1 MSCRLTKPPSSSN
14 WRGSWKRCVRVRP
27 IRLFLRHYLHV
38 LLTYHFHQINA
49 FYLQKEAELRVRLK
63 TLIDKRKLIMAKRGT
78 GKLSKE
84 SPAFYAL
91 YEGFRYFEKDLGKLQ
106 QFIEI
111 NATGFRKI
119 LKKWDKRSKSQ
130 TKELYIARQVEV
142 QPCFNRE
149 FIAELSDTAAANL
162 LALENIADL
171 PPNSING
178 HGTNHVDVD
187 GSSVLSPDK
196 RLDFAAARSQEVD
209 LLSDLEDNL
218 AAAIKQGRTA
228 AASDMIRV
236 AQQNEDDTSVSR
248 IVWRALLHSSPDSV
262 KAAMDAQ
269 LPDFTFVDDI
279 NSRTCL
285 HEAALAGNISL
296 VMAAISHR
304 IDAGQRDI
312 YGRAAIS
319 YAAMNGH
326 ADVCTF
332 LLSQPGVDA
341 ATADLDGFSPL
352 VLAVI
357 NGRTEVVRIL
367 LEHGVSVEPK
377 EPTDLIPLCLASQS
391 GHADITKLLLQRGA
405 KIISN
410 PEGLTPQALAAREG
424 HTPCLKLLMAAKANP
439 DAPEKGTL
447 WTPLFFAAENG
458 QVESIEILLASN
470 CKINALDE
478 KGRNAT
484 FYAAWKGHIDCLLVL
499 LRAAQVLSRASP
511 VPHRMEE
518 DEDSLDRTKKKSRSN
533 EDLPDLDAE
542 LEADGIPSLS
552 LPPPIIPF
560 RTYGHNY
567 LDKRSLITISLT
579 NSSVK
584 LYKHQD
590 SLGLDHFSASSVKLV
605 MTSRPDASA
614 TYIPH
619 NIVLPLVDD
628 REVFSFQVEALEKL
642 AIEWELKPT
651 FGSKVIGK
659 AVALP
664 SSFEGMTDRKKFV
677 LPLQDAYLKVVGE
690 VNFEID
696 FVKPFDGVQLEIGG
710 RVETYWKSLLPGT
723 VTTGGLRMTPTG
735 AGGEPSSLASP
746 ATTNAPTSTIMGN
759 VGSASALVPSAASAS
774 VVTASSLSGEYLRLA
789 VQVTKDG
796 VAVVYTS
803 YTMPL
808 PGLDVYVGSVTGE
821 QFVSFAQ
828 KTGRL
833 LDVKAAK
840 ASASTSLQS
849 WTSLLRGKMTT
860 LESLLSALPP
870 SIGIDLNILYPSTA
884 EVRENPSLPKHEL
897 NHFVDTILHAV
908 YRAGT
913 THRDTSRKILFTSR
927 SPTVCTALNWKQ
939 PNYAV
944 FFTSDCGL
952 RRVDGSS
959 DSDGGGADEHDHVV
973 YLEPSDRNEPDP
985 RRASV
990 SEAVRFAKS
999 NNLLGLAMDATLLNS
1014 VPELVQTIK
1023 AAGFLLITIGKLE
1036 RKGADELVDG
1046 VIQDGTL
1053 VCKSSKATDGIF
1065 L

>member
-1 MSCRLTKPPSSSN
+1 
-14 WRGSWKRCVRVRP
+14 
-27 IRLFLRHYLHV
+27 
-38 LLTYHFHQINA
+38 
-49 FYLQKEAELRVRLK
+49 
-63 TLIDKRKLIMAKRGT
+63 MAKRGS
-78 GKLSKE
+78 GKISKD

-91 YEGFRYFEKDLGKLQ
+91 YEGFRYFEKELSKLQ

-130 TKELYIARQVEV
+130 TKELYLARQVEV

-149 FIAELSDTAAANL
+149 FIAELSDIASANL
-162 LALENIADL
+162 LELENL
-171 PPNSING
+171 SEQRSPRING
-178 HGTNHVDVD
+178 DSSSSAAD
-187 GSSVLSPDK
+187 GSSVLTSEK

-209 LLSDLEDNL
+209 LLSDLEENL
-218 AAAIKQGRTA
+218 SSAIKAGRVAVA
-228 AASDMIRV
+228 ADMIRV
-236 AQQNEDDTSVSR
+236 AQQNEDATSVSR
-248 IVWRALLHSSPDSV
+248 VVWRALLHASPEAV
-262 KAAMDAQ
+262 EAAMSAG
-269 LPDFTFVDDI
+269 LPDFAFVDDI

-285 HEAALAGNISL
+285 HEAALAGDLTL
-296 VMAAISHR
+296 VAAAVKHG
-304 IDAGQRDI
+304 IDPNQRDI

-326 ADVCTF
+326 AEVCTF
-332 LLSQPGVDA
+332 LLTQTGLDA

-357 NGRTEVVRIL
+357 NGQSEVVRIL
-367 LEHGVSVEPK
+367 LSHGVSVEPK
-377 EPTDLIPLCLASQS
+377 DPTDLIPLGLASQA
-391 GHADITKLLLQRGA
+391 GHADITSMLLQRGA
-405 KIISN
+405 AINISN

-424 HTPCLKLLMAAKANP
+424 HVECLQLLMAAKANP
-439 DAPEKGTL
+439 DALEKGTL

-458 QVESIEILLASN
+458 HIECIKILLASGSN
-470 CKINALDE
+470 IGALDE
-478 KGRNAT
+478 KGRNAI

-499 LRAAQVLSRASP
+499 LKAAQEVISSGKGDVQMAVAEPRKKALKAGPS
-511 VPHRMEE
+511 
-518 DEDSLDRTKKKSRSN
+518 TKKQ
-533 EDLPDLDAE
+533 EELPDLDLDD

-567 LDKRSLITISLT
+567 LDKRSLVTVSLT

-590 SLGLDHFSASSVKLV
+590 SLGLDQFATSSVKLV

-619 NIVLPLVDD
+619 NIVLPLADE
-628 REVFSFQVEALEKL
+628 REVFSFQVDALERFS
-642 AIEWELKPT
+642 IEWELKPT

-664 SSFEGMTDRKKFV
+664 SSFEGMTDRKRFV

-710 RVETYWKSLLPGT
+710 RVETYWKSLLPGSA
-723 VTTGGLRMTPTG
+723 VSGGGLRMTPTG

-746 ATTNAPTSTIMGN
+746 PTQTTQTSSII
-759 VGSASALVPSAASAS
+759 GSIGSTSALVPSAGSAS
-774 VVTASSLSGEYLRLA
+774 VVTASSLSGGYLRIV

-796 VAVVYTS
+796 VAVVYSAFTL
-803 YTMPL
+803 PL
-808 PGLDVYVGSVTGE
+808 PDLDVYIGSVTGD
-821 QFVSFAQ
+821 QFVQFAQ
-828 KTGRL
+828 STQRL
-833 LDVKAAK
+833 LNVPADQAA
-840 ASASTSLQS
+840 SMSLRDWTRVLQS
-849 WTSLLRGKMTT
+849 GKMVT
-860 LESLLSALPP
+860 LEQLLAMLPA
-870 SIGIDLNILYPSTA
+870 SVGIDLDILYPSSA
-884 EVRENPSLPKHEL
+884 DVRGNPSLPKIEV

-908 YRAGT
+908 YRAAT
-913 THRDTSRKILFTSR
+913 QHRQQSRKILFTSR

-944 FFTSDCGL
+944 FFASDCGL
-952 RRVDGSS
+952 RRTS
-959 DSDGGGADEHDHVV
+959 DDQRTI
-973 YLEPSDRNEPDP
+973 LEPSDRNEPDP
-985 RRASV
+985 RRSSI
-990 SEAVRFAKS
+990 SEAVRFAKN
-999 NNLLGLAMDATLLNS
+999 NNLLGLAIDATLLDS

-1023 AAGFLLITIGKLE
+1023 AAGFLLITIGQYEPKTTDLVDSRLE
-1036 RKGADELVDG
+1036 REGSAAVAEANSVDG
-1046 VIQDGTL
+1046 VIEDGVL
-1053 VCKSSKATDGIF
+1053 VCKGSRVADAGF